1 LEASLLLLGGR
12 FVVLEPSII
21 AEFIDKKNVIA
32 VVGASR
38 NPEKY
43 GHKVYKDLK
52 EAGYKVYPVN
62 PNASEILGD
71 KCYPNLESLPERPD
85 VVTVVVPPRVTE
97 KIVKA
102 CKDLGI
108 WRVWMQPGSES
119 EKAITFCRENGIKVI
134 HGVCIMIQRKAD
146 KFQPPAEDMNRS

>member
-1 LEASLLLLGGR
+1 
-12 FVVLEPSII
+12 LEPSII